1 MKQHTLKSSF
11 SFEGKGLHT
20 GLHIHATFLPAAEH
34 TGVQICRTDLEGRP
48 TYEAI
53 ADYVT
58 ATERGT
64 VLERG
69 AWKVSTVEHAL
80 SALYAMGVDNCL
92 VEVDGPEMPILDGS
106 AKYYLQAIEQVGLQE
121 LEAEQKV
128 FVVTEPIE
136 YISERGNK
144 MVILPCDHYEAGVTV
159 AYDSGILREQSA
171 EIKDL
176 ADYKRELSAA
186 RTFCFVRE
194 IEPLLRMGLIKGGD
208 LQNALVIYETPMSQE
223 GLDYM
228 TDKLG
233 QPRLDANKLGYLSPL
248 NYPNE
253 PARHKLLDLI
263 GDMSLVG
270 CRIQGK
276 IAALR
281 PGHTFN
287 TQCAKRLRNKIAAEK

>member
-1 MKQHTLKSSF
+1 MKQHTLNAPF

-20 GLHIHATFLPAAEH
+20 GLHIHANFLPAKEN
-34 TGVQICRTDLEGRP
+34 TGIRICRTDLEGHP

-80 SALYAMGVDNCL
+80 SALYALGVDNCL
-92 VEVDGPEMPILDGS
+92 IEVDGPEMPILDGS
-106 AKYYLQAIEQVGLQE
+106 AKCFIQSIEKVGLQE
-121 LEAEQKV
+121 QEAEQKV

-144 MVILPCDHYEAGVTV
+144 MVILPCDHYEAGVTIT
-159 AYDSGILREQSA
+159 YESGILREQSA
-171 EIKDL
+171 EIHDL
-176 ADYKRELSAA
+176 ANYKCELSSA

-233 QPRLDANKLGYLSPL
+233 QPRLDANRLGYLSPL

-263 GDMSLVG
+263 GDLSLIG

-287 TQCAKRLRNKIAAEK
+287 TQCAKRLRQLVVQ

>member
-92 VEVDGPEMPILDGS
+92 IEVDGPEMPILDGS
-106 AKYYLQAIEQVGLQE
+106 AKYYIQAIEQVGLQE
-121 LEAEQKV
+121 QEAEQKV

>member
-11 SFEGKGLHT
+11 SFDSKGLHT
-20 GLHIHATFLPAAEH
+20 GLQLHATFLPAEEN
-34 TGVQICRTDLEGRP
+34 TGIRICRTDIDGRP
-48 TYEAI
+48 TYEAV

-92 VEVDGPEMPILDGS
+92 IEVDGPEMPILDGS
-106 AKYYLQAIEQVGLQE
+106 AKYYVQAIQKVGLQE
-121 LEAEQKV
+121 QNAKQKV

-136 YISERGNK
+136 YLSERGNK
-144 MVILPCDHYEAGVTV
+144 MQILPCDHYEAEVTITYPSSSV
-159 AYDSGILREQSA
+159 LPEQKAELNNLGDYTREIAS
-171 EIKDL
+171 
-176 ADYKRELSAA
+176 A

-223 GLDYM
+223 GLNYM

-233 QPRLDANKLGYLSPL
+233 QPRLDATKLGYLSPL

-253 PARHKLLDLI
+253 PSRHKLLDII

-276 IAALR
+276 IIALR

-287 TQCAKRLRNKIAAEK
+287 TQCAKRLRQLVMQ

>member
-92 VEVDGPEMPILDGS
+92 IEVDG
-106 AKYYLQAIEQVGLQE
+106 QAP
-121 LEAEQKV
+121 
-128 FVVTEPIE
+128 FP
-136 YISERGNK
+136 YW
-144 MVILPCDHYEAGVTV
+144 
-159 AYDSGILREQSA
+159 
-171 EIKDL
+171 
-176 ADYKRELSAA
+176 
-186 RTFCFVRE
+186 
-194 IEPLLRMGLIKGGD
+194 
-208 LQNALVIYETPMSQE
+208 
-223 GLDYM
+223 
-228 TDKLG
+228 
-233 QPRLDANKLGYLSPL
+233 SP
-248 NYPNE
+248 
-253 PARHKLLDLI
+253 AVH
-263 GDMSLVG
+263 
-270 CRIQGK
+270 
-276 IAALR
+276 
-281 PGHTFN
+281 H
-287 TQCAKRLRNKIAAEK
+287 